1 MLSASEA
8 TSGAYAQDVNSW
20 TVFFLLVA
28 WEYRNQS
35 KRELSGA
42 SSPSPQA
49 APRVGSRSLARQ
61 PPWSFEAQSA
71 RRACRCTEQVGQE
84 PIVLRF
90 TANDAVAMAA
100 D

>member
-1 MLSASEA
+1 MMLSASEA
-8 TSGAYAQDVNSW
+8 WPGADGQDVNSW

-28 WEYRNQS
+28 WEDRDQS

-42 SSPSPQA
+42 SSSSSQA
-49 APRVGSRSLARQ
+49 APVVGSRSLAR
-61 PPWSFEAQSA
+61 PLPWLFEAPPA
-71 RRACRCTEQVGQE
+71 RRACRCREQVD

-90 TANDAVAMAA
+90 TAEDAKAMAA